1 MNKRYQNLIS
11 QYIKAKDNSK
21 PHLMAKVFAEQAVLK
36 MNVQTDNIAFP
47 AEVLGVDKIT
57 HTLVQDFNNSYD
69 NIYTLCITDSVDQY
83 QHHNHLSCRWL
94 VCMTE
99 KSSGSLRLGYGDY
112 HWCFEEKSSGLISQL
127 TITIDDMQILPEG
140 MESEILSWFDTL
152 PYPWALSSEL
162 KTTMPDIELLYKT
175 LQPLFREDTSL
186 SA

>member
-21 PHLMAKVFAEQAVLK
+21 PHIMAKVFAEQAVLK
-36 MNVQTDNIAFP
+36 MDVQTDNISFP
-47 AEVLGVDKIT
+47 AEVQGVDKIT
-57 HTLVQDFNNSYD
+57 RTLVQDFNNSYD
-69 NIYTLCITDSVDQY
+69 NIYTLCITNSVN
-83 QHHNHLSCRWL
+83 QHQHQNHLSCRWL

-112 HWCFEEKSSGLISQL
+112 HWRFEGQSSGLISQL
-127 TITIDDMQILPEG
+127 KITIDDMQILPEG
-140 MESEILSWFDTL
+140 IETEILCWFDTL

-175 LQPLFREDTSL
+175 LQPLFQKECL
-186 SA
+186 